1 MILEQNFCC
10 TSASNALRYYYF
22 LSQHYGFTMEKHKN
36 AKHNSLKL
44 FIHAIR
50 TEREREYWDYSK
62 YVTMVIKTENFVHI
76 EMLLDY
82 ELIKNFAVFSE

>member
-1 MILEQNFCC
+1 MILEQKFCC

-50 TEREREYWDYSK
+50 TEREDYSK

-82 ELIKNFAVFSE
+82 ELVKNLAVLKFSE

>member
-1 MILEQNFCC
+1 MILEQKFCC
-10 TSASNALRYYYF
+10 TSASDALWYYNF
-22 LSQHYGFTMEKHKN
+22 FSQHYGFTMEKHKN

-50 TEREREYWDYSK
+50 TEREYWVYSK

-76 EMLLDY
+76 EILLDY
-82 ELIKNFAVFSE
+82 ELVRNFAVFSE

>member
-1 MILEQNFCC
+1 MILEQKFCC

-50 TEREREYWDYSK
+50 TERERERVLGLFKICYDGY
-62 YVTMVIKTENFVHI
+62 
-76 EMLLDY
+76 
-82 ELIKNFAVFSE
+82 KNGKLCPY